1 MLPYSGKL
9 SRIGEK
15 YGFRGLLACA
25 ASKNATPQILRRK
38 LLQIATKPRNSQKI
52 FPSKVSRYM
61 VFYCAVITGGELS
74 GLSLLNVRGKK
85 PGRDT
90 FLSPWEEQQCYH
102 AIAEW

>member
-1 MLPYSGKL
+1 M
-9 SRIGEK
+9 
-15 YGFRGLLACA
+15 
-25 ASKNATPQILRRK
+25 
-38 LLQIATKPRNSQKI
+38 QIATKQRNPQKF

-61 VFYCAVITGGELS
+61 VFYCAVITGGELP

-102 AIAEW
+102 ALAEWYFANLAIYSSFKLW